1 MLDELQNLH
10 ESIGSDSTLS
20 ELIREKIT
28 ALQQQNASFQEL
40 LDSLSTSN
48 SSIQEA
54 MTTAQN
60 RRSSLEKALVADSRS
75 SLQTYRNSLNES
87 LIPKLSQSMD
97 TLSPPAEL

>member
-1 MLDELQNLH
+1 MIGDSIDSVTALNQKQAELLDELQNLH

-20 ELIREKIT
+20 ELISEKIT

-54 MTTAQN
+54 MTTA
-60 RRSSLEKALVADSRS
+60 
-75 SLQTYRNSLNES
+75 
-87 LIPKLSQSMD
+87 
-97 TLSPPAEL
+97 

>member
-1 MLDELQNLH
+1 MIGDSIDSVTALNQKQAELLDELQNLH

-20 ELIREKIT
+20 ELIGEKIT

-60 RRSSLEKALVADSRS
+60 TRSSLEKLVADSRS
-75 SLQTYRNSLNES
+75 SLSDLPEFS
-87 LIPKLSQSMD
+87 
-97 TLSPPAEL
+97 E